1 MEFFSNWENKDIVNT
16 LIAWSALLVS
26 LATFAW
32 QWWCKHPRYY
42 LETDSSSPNF
52 IFKYDQNPKCL
63 TPMYLQQL
71 NLTDDGL
78 PAKSRAIIYIQLFNS
93 SGTPISITHAEL
105 IVKDKSIILKSNHR
119 VIGTKY
125 FIAMR
130 QKDNKFGP
138 YTIDMCKEQLKLPII
153 LPPYGVQYG
162 YILFPTNLT
171 DDFNATLKLFSP
183 VKNKKIKVKV
193 STFENYIKENPDF
206 TSKERYLK

>member
-1 MEFFSNWENKDIVNT
+1 MSFFYNWESKDIVNT

-32 QWWCKHPRYY
+32 QWWCKHPRYH

-52 IFKYDQNPKCL
+52 IFKYQQTPECL
-63 TPMYLQQL
+63 SPAHIQQL

-78 PAKSRAIIYIQLFNS
+78 PLTNRVIVYVQLFNS
-93 SGTPISITHAEL
+93 SETPISITKAEL
-105 IVKDKSIILKSNHR
+105 KVKDKNIILKSNHR

-130 QKDNKFGP
+130 KIGNNYGP

-171 DDFNATLKLFSP
+171 DDFNGILELFSP
-183 VKNKKIKVKV
+183 VKNKKLKVKV
-193 STFENYIKENPDF
+193 HTFEKYIRENPKF
-206 TSKERYLK
+206 ISKSKQLN